1 MTINTFGEINMIN
14 FDVSSDSTC
23 DLYKDYIE
31 KRHIWFAPLTF
42 TLDKDGKQE
51 EGVDE
56 FSSTFIRKWREGRF
70 PARRCSIIRRT
81 WSISE
86 KWLPRA

>member
-56 FSSTFIRKWREGRF
+56 FSCYQDYLDFYK
-70 PARRCSIIRRT
+70 
-81 WSISE
+81 
-86 KWLPRA
+86 KV

>member
-1 MTINTFGEINMIN
+1 MIN

-56 FSSTFIRKWREGRF
+56 FSCYQDYLDFYKWREGRF